1 MVSPKNP
8 LPPHKTPEEEKK
20 ENKKYI
26 RVPVYSKR
34 DENIVNQLKEQT
46 AYDKKLIVKNF
57 SKFLLT
63 IGIMFGSILLLASL
77 PSIFS
82 EKPEQKA
89 AKQAQVLN
97 EWFNSGSDIS
107 CERHLKEQLRDPNSY
122 ERDGDF
128 TTPTDNGKEKII
140 TWKFRSKNGF
150 GGLTNSIG
158 MCLVKKDGKYKAT
171 VLGQ

>member
-8 LPPHKTPEEEKK
+8 LPPHKTPE
-20 ENKKYI
+20 
-26 RVPVYSKR
+26 
-34 DENIVNQLKEQT
+34 Q
-46 AYDKKLIVKNF
+46 KKLEEQVSTLGCGAFIAFIAVVW
-57 SKFLLT
+57 
-63 IGIMFGSILLLASL
+63 
-77 PSIFS
+77 IFS
-82 EKPEQKA
+82 SIQSAVETPEQKA